1 MSLLCDSYSYWENFR
16 LGYCAGW
23 ESVVGVSK
31 AKAVAD
37 TESEPE
43 SSEMSLGPLGE
54 SQDMERAMREVL
66 WRPPVE
72 EPAKRPKL
80 HDFKEVMDLH

>member
-1 MSLLCDSYSYWENFR
+1 M
-16 LGYCAGW
+16 
-23 ESVVGVSK
+23 
-31 AKAVAD
+31 AD

-80 HDFKEVMDLH
+80 HDFKEVMDRH